1 MHESM
6 LITGLAEKAMLKN
19 KFDALFIRISQTILE
34 MRLVMTGSPYKNPYV
49 ERIMNILFNP
59 EDLGKVLSNLEYVNG
74 NCSKSGVDQ
83 GVLNDKETPASDAVS
98 KKNTDVYNG

>member
-1 MHESM
+1 MYESI
-6 LITGLAEKAMLKN
+6 LTTGLPGKEMLKN

-59 EDLGKVLSNLEYVNG
+59 EDFGTVLSNLEYVNG
-74 NCSKSGVDQ
+74 NSSKSGVDQ
-83 GVLNDKETPASDAVS
+83 GVLNDKETPATDAVR
-98 KKNTDVYNG
+98 KQITDLYIG